1 MNLRKTKLIKLGNG
15 KKEIPC
21 NIKKKIRSLTNS
33 GKSFSKSDQIVNRIC
48 VFFKKNESFMNMK
61 FL

>member
-33 GKSFSKSDQIVNRIC
+33 GKSFSKSD
-48 VFFKKNESFMNMK
+48 
-61 FL
+61 